1 MTAAP
6 SGGSAQKHGKSV
18 GPRARAVA
26 PRGLFIEYFRSNAR
40 RYAPGFLLLGLTNIL
55 ALAIPRFLKHA
66 VEALQAAD
74 RRNLV
79 YFSIAIIAASIGQAF
94 IRTWSRLLILGACR
108 HVVYEL
114 RGRLFGHLQLL
125 PLSWYQ
131 GQSIGDITSR
141 AINDM
146 MLVRSLF
153 GFGIMNLVNT
163 GLVYVTALAMMLV
176 IDPFLTLVAL
186 APYPIF
192 IFAVNRLSRRVY
204 HHTLA
209 VQDQMA
215 ALTGKAQ
222 ETISGINLIKTFA
235 REEAESASWDDMS
248 RDYLERSLSL
258 ARARGAMVPLMG
270 IMASAGTLVVVGLGG
285 TAVIRG
291 RISLGDFVAFSA
303 YLAYLVWPTLAF
315 GWLLNTFQRGAAA
328 LRRITEIL
336 SAPVEQRDLPPG
348 QETRLEG
355 AITYR
360 NLSFAH
366 PGAAA
371 GRDHLEDIDLD
382 IPAGSSLGILGTVGS
397 GKSTLTAFLPRIIEP
412 PPGTVLIDGKDVN
425 AIPLARLRRDVVL
438 VPQEP
443 FLFSRSLRENLTLAD
458 AYSDPARVEEAA
470 RASRL
475 ANDLPQLPDGLDT
488 VVGERGVTLSGGQRQ
503 RATIARALL
512 ADPRVLVLD
521 DAFSSLDAEVERDV
535 VEEIRRRSTRLTT
548 IVISNRVAS
557 LSWADHIIV
566 MDDGRIVERGTHD
579 DLLET
584 GGLYARIARRQ
595 TLVDRLEAS

>member
-1 MTAAP
+1 MKTPPAAAP
-6 SGGSAQKHGKSV
+6 AVS
-18 GPRARAVA
+18 PRA
-26 PRGLFIEYFRSNAR
+26 LFSEYFRLNIG
-40 RYAPGFLLLGLTNIL
+40 RYAPGFLLLLLTNIL

-66 VEALQAAD
+66 VDALQAAD
-74 RRNLV
+74 RNALV
-79 YFSIAIIAASIGQAF
+79 VFSLAIVGAAIGQAF

-108 HVVYEL
+108 HVVYAL
-114 RGRLFGHLQLL
+114 RGRLFSHLQLL
-125 PLSWYQ
+125 PLSWY
-131 GQSIGDITSR
+131 GKRGIGDITSR

-163 GLVYVTALAMMLV
+163 GLVYATALGMMLF
-176 IDPFLTLVAL
+176 IDARLTLVAL
-186 APYPIF
+186 IPYPFF

-222 ETISGINLIKTFA
+222 ETISGINLIKTYA
-235 REEAESASWDDMS
+235 REQAEAASWDAMS
-248 RDYLERSLSL
+248 REYLGRSLAL

-285 TAVIRG
+285 AEVIRG

-328 LRRITEIL
+328 LRRVAEIL
-336 SAPVEQRDLPPG
+336 AEPVEERDLPAG
-348 QETRLEG
+348 HEKRLDG
-355 AITYR
+355 SIAFR
-360 NLSFAH
+360 GLDFSH

-371 GRDHLEDIDLD
+371 GSRQLAGIDLT

-397 GKSTLTAFLPRIIEP
+397 GKSTLTSFLPRIIPP
-412 PPGTVLIDGKDVN
+412 PPGTVFIDGVDVN
-425 AIPLARLRRDVVL
+425 AIPLGRLRRDVVM
-438 VPQEP
+438 VPQET
-443 FLFSRSLRENLTLAD
+443 FLFSRSLRENLTLAGERAGAAQVD
-458 AYSDPARVEEAA
+458 EAA

-475 ANDLPQLPDGLDT
+475 ANDLPQLPAGLDT
-488 VVGERGVTLSGGQRQ
+488 IVGERGVTLSGGQRQ

-512 ADPRVLVLD
+512 ANPKVLVLD

-535 VEEIRRRSTRLTT
+535 VDEIRQRSAGLTT

-557 LSWADHIIV
+557 LSWADNIVV
-566 MDDGRIVERGTHD
+566 MDGGRIVERGTHAQ
-579 DLLET
+579 LVS
-584 GGLYARIARRQ
+584 GAGLYARIARRQ
-595 TLVDRLEAS
+595 TLESRLESR

>member
-1 MTAAP
+1 MSAELKPAPETSP
-6 SGGSAQKHGKSV
+6 SGAGTMS
-18 GPRARAVA
+18 PRA
-26 PRGLFIEYFRSNAR
+26 LFYEFFWNHRR
-40 RYAPGFLLLGLTNIL
+40 RYIPGFLLLGLTNIL

-66 VEALQAAD
+66 VEALQAVD
-74 RRNLV
+74 RRGLV
-79 YFSIAIIAASIGQAF
+79 IFSAAIAGAAIVQAI

-125 PLSWYQ
+125 PLSWY
-131 GQSIGDITSR
+131 GKQSIGDITSR

-153 GFGIMNLVNT
+153 GFGLMNLVNT
-163 GLVYVTALAMMLV
+163 ALVYATALGMMLV
-176 IDPFLTLVAL
+176 IDVRLTLVAL
-186 APYPIF
+186 APYPFF

-204 HHTLA
+204 QHTLS

-215 ALTGKAQ
+215 ALTGRAQ

-235 REEAESASWDDMS
+235 REEAESETWDAMS
-248 RDYLERSLSL
+248 RDYLDRSLAL

-270 IMASAGTLVVVGLGG
+270 IMASAGTLVIVGLGG
-285 TAVIRG
+285 AAVIAG

-303 YLAYLVWPTLAF
+303 YLAYLIWPTLAF

-328 LRRITEIL
+328 LRRIAEIL
-336 SAPVEQRDLPPG
+336 RQPEEQRDLPPG
-348 QETRLEG
+348 EADRLEG
-355 AITYR
+355 TIAFR
-360 NLSFAH
+360 NLTFAH
-366 PGAAA
+366 AGAPA
-371 GRDHLEDIDLD
+371 GREQLAGIDLEV
-382 IPAGSSLGILGTVGS
+382 PAGSSLGVLGTVGS
-397 GKSTLTAFLPRIIEP
+397 GKSTLTSFLTRINEP
-412 PPGTVLIDGKDVN
+412 PAGTVLIDGTDVN
-425 AIPLARLRRDVVL
+425 AIPLAVLRRDVIM
-438 VPQEP
+438 VPQESL
-443 FLFSRSLRENLTLAD
+443 LFSRTLRENLTLAD
-458 AYSDPARVEEAA
+458 AQSDPARVDEAA

-475 ANDLPQLPDGLDT
+475 ANDLPQLPAGLDT
-488 VVGERGVTLSGGQRQ
+488 MVGERGVTLSGGQRQ

-535 VEEIRRRSTRLTT
+535 VEEIRRHSAGLTT

-557 LSWADHIIV
+557 LSWADRIIV
-566 MDDGRIVERGTHD
+566 MDDGRIIERGTHD
-579 DLLET
+579 ELLAAD
-584 GGLYARIARRQ
+584 GLYARIARRQ

>member
-1 MTAAP
+1 MSAAP
-6 SGGSAQKHGKSV
+6 PPAPETNPSGAGTMS
-18 GPRARAVA
+18 PRA
-26 PRGLFIEYFRSNAR
+26 LFYEFFWTHRR
-40 RYAPGFLLLGLTNIL
+40 RYIPGFLLLGLTNIL

-66 VEALQAAD
+66 VEALQAVD
-74 RRNLV
+74 RRGLV
-79 YFSIAIIAASIGQAF
+79 IFSAAIAVAAIGQAV

-125 PLSWYQ
+125 PLSWY
-131 GQSIGDITSR
+131 GKQSIGDITSR

-153 GFGIMNLVNT
+153 GFGLMNLVNT
-163 GLVYVTALAMMLV
+163 GLVYATALAMMLV
-176 IDPFLTLVAL
+176 IDVRLTLTAL
-186 APYPIF
+186 APYPFF

-204 HHTLA
+204 QHTLS

-215 ALTGKAQ
+215 ALTGRAQ

-235 REEAESASWDDMS
+235 REDAESETWDAMS
-248 RDYLERSLSL
+248 RDYLDRSLAL

-270 IMASAGTLVVVGLGG
+270 IMASTGTLVVVGLGG
-285 TAVIRG
+285 AAVIAG

-303 YLAYLVWPTLAF
+303 YLAYLIWPTLAF

-328 LRRITEIL
+328 LRRIAEL
-336 SAPVEQRDLPPG
+336 LRQPEEERDLPPG
-348 QETRLEG
+348 EADRLEG
-355 AITYR
+355 TIAFR
-360 NLSFAH
+360 NLTFAH
-366 PGAAA
+366 TGAPA
-371 GRDHLEDIDLD
+371 GREQLAGIDLEV
-382 IPAGSSLGILGTVGS
+382 PAGSSLGVLGTVGS
-397 GKSTLTAFLPRIIEP
+397 GKSTLTSFLTRINP
-412 PPGTVLIDGKDVN
+412 PPAGTVLIDGMDVN
-425 AIPLARLRRDVVL
+425 AIPLAVLRRDVIM
-438 VPQEP
+438 VPQESL
-443 FLFSRSLRENLTLAD
+443 LFSRTLRENLTLAD
-458 AYSDPARVEEAA
+458 AQSDPARVDEAA

-475 ANDLPQLPDGLDT
+475 ANDLPQLPAGLDT
-488 VVGERGVTLSGGQRQ
+488 MVGERGVTLSGGQRQ

-535 VEEIRRRSTRLTT
+535 VEEIRRRSAGLTT

-557 LSWADHIIV
+557 LSWADRIIV
-566 MDDGRIVERGTHD
+566 MDDGRIIERGTHD
-579 DLLET
+579 ELLAAD
-584 GGLYARIARRQ
+584 GLYARIARRQ